1 MALLSKS
8 KRRFQMRGFLVST
21 ALLFTGLA
29 FLATISA
36 FGQAANDP
44 WLILASGE
52 KGSINLHT
60 TRADLVRAYG
70 ASNVTDQDADVGD
83 GEIQP
88 LTVLFAGDPQRR
100 IELLWKNPDKK
111 TEPAFATIRG
121 RASRWHGVHGISL
134 GTTSPELERI
144 NGRPFRFALTNDGT
158 DMAEEHISWQG
169 GLLEK
174 DFQGDGRIILSL
186 VGPPTKQATQKGPSD
201 FAGDSNEPAMRER
214 NLYIDSIAWEFPSH
228 TKQ

>member
-1 MALLSKS
+1 MKRRGFKRLRLSLAECIWQIVGLATIVLLSKS

-36 FGQAANDP
+36 FGQTANDP

-60 TRADLVRAYG
+60 TRKDLIRAYG
-70 ASNVTDQDADVGD
+70 ASNVTDQDADVGE
-83 GEIQP
+83 GEMQP

-100 IELLWKNPDKK
+100 IELLWKDPGKK

-121 RASRWHGVHGISL
+121 RASRWHAVHGISL
-134 GTTSPELERI
+134 GTTLPELERI

-174 DFQGDGRIILSL
+174 TF
-186 VGPPTKQATQKGPSD
+186 KEMA
-201 FAGDSNEPAMRER
+201 A
-214 NLYIDSIAWEFPSH
+214 
-228 TKQ
+228 